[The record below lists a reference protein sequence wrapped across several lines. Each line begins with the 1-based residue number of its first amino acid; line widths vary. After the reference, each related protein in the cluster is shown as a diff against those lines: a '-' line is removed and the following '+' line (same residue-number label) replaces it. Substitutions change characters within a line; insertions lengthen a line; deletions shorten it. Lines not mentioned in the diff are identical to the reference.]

1 MYISSKRIKELSN
14 NYLDLFDKYS
24 KMASRCDTYRKAII
38 DIPKSYKLYED
49 EGKYVVCSEYV
60 KQFGENRIIKLE
72 ALIKE
77 FNSSNSD
84 NNKKEAQTLLDIL
97 NKEV

>member
-1 MYISSKRIKELSN
+1 
-14 NYLDLFDKYS
+14 LFDSYS
-24 KMASRCDTYRKAII
+24 KLASRCDTYRKAII

-49 EGKYVVCSEYV
+49 EGKYVICSEYV
-60 KQFGENRIIKLE
+60 KQINEDMSVKFE